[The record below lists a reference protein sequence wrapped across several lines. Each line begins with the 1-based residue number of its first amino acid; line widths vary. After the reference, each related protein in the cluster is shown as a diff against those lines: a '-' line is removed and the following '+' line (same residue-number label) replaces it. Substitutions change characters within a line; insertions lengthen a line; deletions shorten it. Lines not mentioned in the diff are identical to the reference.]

1 MKLKKKRRVLKD
13 RLMNGLTFL
22 SSGISVLVLTMIFIF
37 VFSKGVSTLN
47 WKWFTNDYWSV
58 NMYLALPAP
67 TENNYTAP
75 AGLANDAVY
84 STRYGFAVKDVVDEA
99 KQSLIVIIYVDPA
112 SPLNDTTVLT
122 PGDSFGNPKPIKT
135 NMTIQKFTYVDA
147 QGVSHSAGAIVKQ
160 NAAQFIQTLDS
171 QSVSVSSAYIQTIG
185 GGIRG
190 SLIATLMLILMSL
203 LIALPIGIMSAIY
216 LNEYAQFSKLTP
228 WIRSSIEL
236 LTGVPSII
244 FGLMGMLVL
253 YPITAMVGARGTSVL
268 LGALTL
274 SIVLLPT
281 IIRSTEESLKTV
293 PDHFRSASL
302 SLGANRSQTIFKIV
316 LPSAIPGILT
326 GVLLSIGRI
335 IGESAALIY
344 TMGTFVNDNPKLLS
358 GGTSLAV
365 QIWSVMGGEVPNF
378 QLASAI
384 SIVILAIVL
393 TLNVSVKL
401 LANKLRKT
409 W

>member
-1 MKLKKKRRVLKD
+1 MNRKKLRALKD
-13 RLMNGLTFL
+13 RLLNGITFL
-22 SSGISVLVLTMIFIF
+22 SSGISVFVLIIIFIF
-37 VFSKGVSTLN
+37 VFSKGWSTLN

-58 NMYLALPAP
+58 NMYLAIP
-67 TENNYTAP
+67 EGSQSSYTVP
-75 AGLANDAVY
+75 SSLGSTVY
-84 STRYGFAVKDVVDEA
+84 FSSKYGFAVTDIIDEQRVA
-99 KQSLIVIIYVDPA
+99 QIKIVYIDPQ
-112 SPLNDTTVLT
+112 SPLLESSVLT
-122 PGDSFGNPKPIKT
+122 PGDEFEKSLPIKV
-135 NMTIQKFTYVDA
+135 NMLIQKFTYVDEA
-147 QGVSHSAGAIVKQ
+147 GVSHSSGTIVKQ
-160 NAAQFIQTLDS
+160 NSAQFIDTLDS
-171 QSVSVSSAYIQTIG
+171 KSVSLESSYLQTIG

-190 SLIATLMLILMSL
+190 SLVTTLLLIFISL

-216 LNEYAQFSKLTP
+216 INEYASHGKLTP

-253 YPITAMVGARGTSVL
+253 YPITALVGANGTSIL

-302 SLGANRSQTIFKIV
+302 SLGANMSQTIFKIV

-344 TMGTFVNDNPKLLS
+344 TMGTFINDDPALLK

-365 QIWSVMGGEVPNF
+365 QIWSVMGGEQPNF
-378 QLASAI
+378 QLACAI

-393 TLNVSVKL
+393 VMNISVKF
-401 LANKLRKT
+401 LANHLRKT

>member
-1 MKLKKKRRVLKD
+1 MKNKRRVLKD
-13 RLMNGLTFL
+13 RLMNGLTYL
-22 SSGISVLVLTMIFIF
+22 SSGISVMVLTLIFIF
-37 VFSKGVSTLN
+37 VFSKGMSTLN

-58 NMYLALPAP
+58 NMYLALPEP
-67 TENNYTAP
+67 TETTYTTP
-75 AGLANDAVY
+75 SSLDSDAVF
-84 STRYGFAVKDVVDEA
+84 SPTYGFAVKDMIDEA
-99 KQSLIVIIYVDPA
+99 KQTLIVIVYIDPA
-112 SPLNDTTVLT
+112 SPLSDSTVLT
-122 PGDSFGNPKPIKT
+122 PGDTFGDPKPIQT
-135 NMTIQKFTYVDA
+135 NMTIQKFTYVDEA
-147 QGVSHSAGAIVKQ
+147 GISHSAGAIVRQ
-160 NAAQFIQTLDS
+160 NAAQFVETLES
-171 QSVSVSSAYIQTIG
+171 QAVSVSSAYIQTIG

-190 SLIATLMLILMSL
+190 SLIATLLLILVSL

-216 LNEYAQFSKLTP
+216 LTEYAQFSKLTP

-253 YPITAMVGARGTSVL
+253 YPITAMVGATGTSVL

-293 PDHFRSASL
+293 PEHFRSASL

-344 TMGTFVNDNPKLLS
+344 TMGTFVNDDPKLLS

-393 TLNVSVKL
+393 TLNISVKF

>member
-1 MKLKKKRRVLKD
+1 MKKTSNRYLKD
-13 RLMNGLTFL
+13 RILNTLTYL
-22 SSGISVLVLTMIFIF
+22 SSGVSVIVLALIF
-37 VFSKGVSTLN
+37 VFVFSRGWSTLN

-58 NMYLALPAP
+58 NMYLAIPDGNL
-67 TENNYTAP
+67 TNYTEP
-75 AGLANDAVY
+75 SNLTNDAY
-84 STRYGFAVKDVVDEA
+84 FSTKYGFAVVDYTD
-99 KQSLIVIIYVDPA
+99 QSKSSFIKIVYIDPQ
-112 SPLNDTTVLT
+112 SPLLEATVLT
-122 PGDSFGNPKPIKT
+122 NGDQFGKALPIKVD
-135 NMTIQKFTYVDA
+135 MLIQKFTYLDDV
-147 QGVSHSAGAIVKQ
+147 GVARSAGSIVKQ
-160 NAAQFIQTLDS
+160 NAAAFVSTLDEE
-171 QSVSVSSAYIQTIG
+171 SVAIESSFIQTIG

-190 SLIATLMLILMSL
+190 SLIATLLLILISL
-203 LIALPIGIMSAIY
+203 SISLPIGIMSAIY
-216 LNEYAQFSKLTP
+216 LNEYAAFSKLTP

-253 YPITAMVGARGTSVL
+253 FPITSLMGANGTSIL

-281 IIRSTEESLKTV
+281 IIRSTEEALKTV
-293 PDHFRSASL
+293 PDYFRSASL
-302 SLGANRSQTIFKIV
+302 SLGANMSQTIFKIV

-335 IGESAALIY
+335 IGESAALVY
-344 TMGTFVNDNPKLLS
+344 TMGTFINDDPSILS

-365 QIWSVMGGEVPNF
+365 QIWSIMGGEQPNF

-393 TLNVSVKL
+393 ILNVSVKF
-401 LANKLRKT
+401 LANRLRKT

>member
-1 MKLKKKRRVLKD
+1 MKKNRRLLKD
-13 RLMNGLTFL
+13 RLLNGLTYL
-22 SSGISVLVLTMIFIF
+22 SSGISVLVLTLVFLF
-37 VFSKGVSTLN
+37 VFSKGASTLN
-47 WKWFTNDYWSV
+47 LKWFTNDYWSV
-58 NMYLALPAP
+58 NMYLAFPAKASEVYTIPKTLPV
-67 TENNYTAP
+67 
-75 AGLANDAVY
+75 DSQF
-84 STRYGFAVKDVVDEA
+84 STRYGFAVEDFVDES
-99 KQSLIVIIYVDPA
+99 KQKMIRITYIDPQ
-112 SPLNDTTVLT
+112 SPLLASTILT
-122 PGDSFGNPKPIKT
+122 PGETFGKAQPIKV
-135 NMTIQKFTYVDA
+135 NMTIQKFSVVDA
-147 QGVSHSAGAIVKQ
+147 QGEIHSAGAIVKQ
-160 NAAQFIQTLDS
+160 NAAQFIETLDKK
-171 QSVSVSSAYIQTIG
+171 SVSVSSVYVQTIG

-190 SLIATLMLILMSL
+190 SLIATLYLILVSL
-203 LIALPIGIMSAIY
+203 LIAIPIGIMSAIY
-216 LNEYAQFSKLTP
+216 LNEYAQFSILTP

-253 YPITAMVGARGTSVL
+253 YPITAMVGASGTSVL
-268 LGALTL
+268 LGAMTL
-274 SIVLLPT
+274 AIVLLPT

-344 TMGTFVNDNPKLLS
+344 TMGTFVNDDPKLLS

-365 QIWSVMGGEVPNF
+365 QIWSVMGGEQPNF

-393 TLNVSVKL
+393 ILNVSVKFF
-401 LANKLRKT
+401 ANKLRKT

>member
-1 MKLKKKRRVLKD
+1 MNRKKLRALKD
-13 RLMNGLTFL
+13 RLLNGVTFL
-22 SSGISVLVLTMIFIF
+22 SSGISVLVLSLIFIF
-37 VFSKGVSTLN
+37 VFSRGWNTLN
-47 WKWFTNDYWSV
+47 WNWFTNDYWSV
-58 NMYLALPAP
+58 NMYLALPEGSQSSYIKP
-67 TENNYTAP
+67 TDLSNT
-75 AGLANDAVY
+75 VY
-84 STRYGFAVKDVVDEA
+84 YSSKYGFAVTDYIDEQ
-99 KQSLIVIIYVDPA
+99 KISQIKIVYIDPS
-112 SPLNDTTVLT
+112 SPLLDASILT
-122 PGDSFGNPKPIKT
+122 NGPDFGKANPIKV
-135 NMTIQKFTYVDA
+135 NMLVQKFTYMDDV
-147 QGVSHSAGAIVKQ
+147 GISHSAGSIIKQ
-160 NAAQFIQTLDS
+160 NATQFIDTLETKS
-171 QSVSVSSAYIQTIG
+171 ISIKSTYVQTIG

-190 SLIATLMLILMSL
+190 SLIATLLLILLSL

-216 LNEYAQFSKLTP
+216 INEYASHGKLTP

-253 YPITAMVGARGTSVL
+253 YPITALAGANGTSIL
-268 LGALTL
+268 LGSLTL

-302 SLGANRSQTIFKIV
+302 SLGANMSQTIFKIV
-316 LPSAIPGILT
+316 VPSAIPGILT

-344 TMGTFVNDNPKLLS
+344 TMGTFINDDPSILKGS
-358 GGTSLAV
+358 TSLAV
-365 QIWSVMGGEVPNF
+365 QIWSVMGGEQPNF
-378 QLASAI
+378 QLACAI

-393 TLNVSVKL
+393 FMNISVKFI
-401 LANKLRKT
+401 ANSLRKT

>member
-1 MKLKKKRRVLKD
+1 MNRKKLRALKD
-13 RLMNGLTFL
+13 HLLNGVTFL
-22 SSGISVLVLTMIFIF
+22 SSGISVFVLAIIFIF
-37 VFSKGVSTLN
+37 VFSKGWSTLN
-47 WKWFTNDYWSV
+47 WNWFTNDYWSV
-58 NMYLALPAP
+58 NMYLAFPEGSQSSYNRP
-67 TENNYTAP
+67 TDLSNT
-75 AGLANDAVY
+75 VY
-84 STRYGFAVKDVVDEA
+84 YSSKYGFGVSDYIDEQMISQIKVVY
-99 KQSLIVIIYVDPA
+99 IDPS
-112 SPLNDTTVLT
+112 SPLLQATILT
-122 PGDSFGNPKPIKT
+122 NGEDFGKDNPIEI
-135 NMTIQKFTYVDA
+135 NMLIQKFTYMDDL
-147 QGVSHSAGAIVKQ
+147 GISHSAGSIIKQ
-160 NAAQFIQTLDS
+160 NSAEFIETLDLK
-171 QSVSVSSAYIQTIG
+171 SVSIQNSFIQTIG

-190 SLIATLMLILMSL
+190 SLIATLLLILMSL

-216 LNEYAQFSKLTP
+216 INEYASSGKLTP

-253 YPITAMVGARGTSVL
+253 YPLTALAGANGTSIL
-268 LGALTL
+268 LGSLTL

-281 IIRSTEESLKTV
+281 IIRSTEEALKTV
-293 PDHFRSASL
+293 PEHFRSASL
-302 SLGANRSQTIFKIV
+302 SLGANMSQTIFKIV

-344 TMGTFVNDNPKLLS
+344 TMGTFINDDPSILK

-365 QIWSVMGGEVPNF
+365 QIWSVMGGEQPNF

-384 SIVILAIVL
+384 SIVILVIVL
-393 TLNVSVKL
+393 IMNISVKFI
-401 LANKLRKT
+401 ANRLRKT